1 VYQVGGIATK
11 SPERLEVA
19 STRLAPAGLHKLHVK
34 LPDRRPWRAALAKTP
49 GLDHCYRASVFV
61 LGLVVVVGGAA
72 LWLFSTLL
80 TTPVI
85 FAGLWIW
92 SWEFVWAKRLMHK
105 FGQWADNLWRRV
117 KRRPKR
123 WTVVTALG
131 ILSGAAV
138 WWGMFE
144 FGLV

>member
-1 VYQVGGIATK
+1 MAT
-11 SPERLEVA
+11 
-19 STRLAPAGLHKLHVK
+19 TRTAPAAPRHQLHVS
-34 LPDRRPWRAALAKTP
+34 LPDRRAWREALARTP
-49 GLDHCYRASVFV
+49 GLDHCFRGCVFV
-61 LGLVVVVGGAA
+61 VGLVVIVGGAA

-92 SWEFVWAKRLMHK
+92 SWEFVWAKRMLHN
-105 FGQWADNLWRRV
+105 FRIWLTHFWRRV

-138 WWGMFE
+138 WWGMFQ
-144 FGLV
+144 FGMI

>member
-1 VYQVGGIATK
+1 VAT
-11 SPERLEVA
+11 
-19 STRLAPAGLHKLHVK
+19 TRTAPAAPRHKLHVS
-34 LPDRRPWRAALAKTP
+34 LPDRRAWREALARTP
-49 GLDHCYRASVFV
+49 GLDHCFRGCVFV
-61 LGLVVVVGGAA
+61 VGLVVIVGGAA

-92 SWEFVWAKRLMHK
+92 SWEFVWAKRMLHN
-105 FGQWADNLWRRV
+105 FRIWLTRFWRRV

-138 WWGMFE
+138 WWGMFH

>member
-1 VYQVGGIATK
+1 MAT
-11 SPERLEVA
+11 
-19 STRLAPAGLHKLHVK
+19 TRTAPAAPRHKLHVS
-34 LPDRRPWRAALAKTP
+34 LPDRRAWREALARTP
-49 GLDHCYRASVFV
+49 GLDHCFRGCVFV
-61 LGLVVVVGGAA
+61 VGLVVIVGGAT

-92 SWEFVWAKRLMHK
+92 SWEFVWAKRLLHN
-105 FGQWADNLWRRV
+105 FRIWLTHFWRRV

-123 WTVVTALG
+123 WSVVTALG

-138 WWGMFE
+138 WWGMFQ
-144 FGLV
+144 FGLI